1 MQHPYNTNA
10 NSMQIRPIHTN
21 KDYQEAL
28 SRIEILLDARP
39 GSAEADELE
48 ILGLLVDEFE
58 KKHFPI
64 DEPDPIEAIKFRM
77 EQLGLT
83 QNDLAK
89 ILGSRSRASE
99 ILSGKRSLSL
109 TQIRLVNKKLD
120 IPLDVLIRET
130 ENQAG

>member
-1 MQHPYNTNA
+1 
-10 NSMQIRPIHTN
+10 MQIRPIHTN

-28 SRIEILLDARP
+28 SRIEILLDSRP
-39 GSAEADELE
+39 GSAEADEQE

-58 KKHFPI
+58 RKHFPI
-64 DEPDPIEAIKFRM
+64 DEPDPLEAIKFRM

-109 TQIRLVNKKLD
+109 TQIRLINKNLG
-120 IPLDVLIRET
+120 IPLDVLIREP

>member
-1 MQHPYNTNA
+1 
-10 NSMQIRPIHTN
+10 MQIRPIRTD

-28 SRIEILLDARP
+28 SRIELLLDARP
-39 GSAEADELE
+39 GSDEADELE

-58 KKHFPI
+58 RKHFPI
-64 DEPDPIEAIKFRM
+64 DEPDPLEAIKFRM

-109 TQIRLVNKKLD
+109 TQIRLVNKKLG
-120 IPLDVLIRET
+120 IPLDVLIRDP

>member
-1 MQHPYNTNA
+1 
-10 NSMQIRPIHTN
+10 MQIRPIHTD

-58 KKHFPI
+58 RKHFPI

-109 TQIRLVNKKLD
+109 TQIRLINKNLG
-120 IPLDVLIRET
+120 IPLDVLIREP

>member
-1 MQHPYNTNA
+1 
-10 NSMQIRPIHTN
+10 MQIRPIHTD

-28 SRIEILLDARP
+28 SRIELLLDARP

-48 ILGLLVDEFE
+48 ILGLLVNEFE
-58 KKHFPI
+58 RKHFPI

-83 QNDLAK
+83 QNYLAT

-109 TQIRLVNKKLD
+109 NQIRLINKKLG
-120 IPLDVLIRET
+120 IPLDVLIREP

>member
-1 MQHPYNTNA
+1 
-10 NSMQIRPIHTN
+10 MQIRPVHTD

-28 SRIEILLDARP
+28 SRIEQLFDARP
-39 GSAEADELE
+39 GSTEADELE
-48 ILGLLVDEFE
+48 VLGLLVDEFE

-64 DEPDPIEAIKFRM
+64 DEPDPLEAITFRM

-109 TQIRLVNKKLD
+109 NQIRLINKTLG
-120 IPLDVLIRET
+120 IPLDVLIREP
-130 ENQAG
+130 EAQAS

>member
-1 MQHPYNTNA
+1 
-10 NSMQIRPIHTN
+10 MQIRPIHTN

-28 SRIEILLDARP
+28 SRIEILLDSRP

-48 ILGLLVDEFE
+48 ILGLLVNEFE
-58 KKHFPI
+58 RKHFPI

-109 TQIRLVNKKLD
+109 TQIRLINKNLG
-120 IPLDVLIRET
+120 IPLDVLIREP

>member
-1 MQHPYNTNA
+1 
-10 NSMQIRPIHTN
+10 MQIRPIHTD

-28 SRIEILLDARP
+28 SRIEVLLDASP

-48 ILGLLVDEFE
+48 VLGLLVDEFE

-64 DEPDPIEAIKFRM
+64 NEPDPLEAIKFRM

-89 ILGSRSRASE
+89 IFGSRSRASE

-109 TQIRLVNKKLD
+109 TQIRLVNKKLG
-120 IPLDVLIRET
+120 IPLEVLIREP
-130 ENQAG
+130 ENQSS